1 MTQEKKARTAQERG
15 PKPPRRPQRK
25 RTPADLTSL
34 LYGGFQLE
42 ASDRHL
48 ENYHRLS
55 PDSLE
60 DDSYFRVT
68 RAVVVAARRWR
79 KVANDRIKPLDHS
92 MVQWETL
99 YLVAYSGEDL
109 TQSELARAVGVEGP
123 TMVRILHLLAEEG
136 LLERHQSRDDL
147 RVTINRITDSGR
159 RLISDI
165 MAITNQLRSEMLEN
179 IPVEDLAVTQRVM
192 GQLIRNLEAA
202 QGKPG
207 RAGGKT
213 KERRTKGAAKD
224 VVGE

>member
-15 PKPPRRPQRK
+15 PKPPRRSPRK
-25 RTPADLTSL
+25 RTPADLGSL
-34 LYGGFQLE
+34 LYGGFQLD

-48 ENYHRLS
+48 ANYHRLS

-68 RAVVVAARRWR
+68 RALVVAARRWR

-123 TMVRILHLLAEEG
+123 TMVRILHLLAEDG

-159 RLISDI
+159 RVISDI

-179 IPVEDLAVTQRVM
+179 IPADDLAVAQRVM
-192 GQLIRNLEAA
+192 TQLVRNLEAA
-202 QGKPG
+202 QGKPT
-207 RAGGKT
+207 RAGSKP
-213 KERRTKGAAKD
+213 KDQRTTRPAKNHE
-224 VVGE
+224 GE